1 MKYKLVTKQNHQDEF
16 VVRAETDDLNDF
28 SFHREHDFWLSQPV
42 ILRIFNEEGLE
53 VQLDAYTP
61 AFGALVETKMEDKL
75 NRLKDAW
82 GKR

>member
-1 MKYKLVTKQNHQDEF
+1 MKYKLVTKQNYQDEF
-16 VVRAETDDLNDF
+16 VVRAETDDLNDS
-28 SFHREHDFWLSQPV
+28 SFRRELDFWLCQPV
-42 ILRIFNEEGLE
+42 ILRIFNEEGME
-53 VQLDAYTP
+53 IQLDAYTQ